1 MKYHKGTKFTARMKV
16 TIQIKD
22 SNYLLAR
29 AKLAR
34 QEEDAKS
41 NRAVV
46 VAADKARDATTYIG
60 SQLSDS
66 QQVKLATVAIE
77 KVFNKL
83 NYKENESK

>member
-1 MKYHKGTKFTARMKV
+1 MKV

-29 AKLAR
+29 SKLVR

-41 NRAVV
+41 KRAVV

-60 SQLSDS
+60 NQLSDS
-66 QQVKLATVAIE
+66 QQVRLAKVAIK
-77 KVFNKL
+77 KVINEL
-83 NYKENESK
+83 NNNENESK

>member
-1 MKYHKGTKFTARMKV
+1 MKV
-16 TIQIKD
+16 TIKIKD
-22 SNYLLAR
+22 SNYILAR
-29 AKLAR
+29 SELVR
-34 QEEDAKS
+34 QDEDAKS

-66 QQVKLATVAIE
+66 QQVRLATVAIK
-77 KVFNKL
+77 KVINEL

>member
-1 MKYHKGTKFTARMKV
+1 MKV

-22 SNYLLAR
+22 SNYIFAR
-29 AKLAR
+29 AELVR

-41 NRAVV
+41 KRAVE

-60 SQLSDS
+60 NQFSDG
-66 QQVKLATVAIE
+66 QQMRLAMIAIE

>member
-1 MKYHKGTKFTARMKV
+1 MKV
-16 TIQIKD
+16 TILIKD

-29 AKLAR
+29 AELVR

-46 VAADKARDATTYIG
+46 VAAEKARDATTYIG

-66 QQVKLATVAIE
+66 QQVRLAMVAIK
-77 KVFNKL
+77 KVINEL

>member
-1 MKYHKGTKFTARMKV
+1 MKV
-16 TIQIKD
+16 TIKIKD

-29 AKLAR
+29 AELVR
-34 QEEDAKS
+34 QEADAKS

-46 VAADKARDATTYIG
+46 VASDKARDATTYIG

-66 QQVKLATVAIE
+66 QQVRLATVAI
-77 KVFNKL
+77 KRVFNEL